1 MMGSHDSLTQ
11 RGRAISDLL
20 HSYVDRDSIPDSTH
34 ITIHWLADSL
44 IGKEWKMLA
53 VGTALSLDTLTWA
66 RDILENIDLENG
78 EDTAFYELHD
88 LFITLREDTLTWFD
102 MDSTQRSLITGIA
115 EGGTLMHG
123 YAETVLTLLGDTFL
137 TRIPEHYEPPSA
149 KMGEEEDEDEEVQPP
164 ARAVEER
171 VAVYPNPFT
180 NSFNLQYTLAEEAKE
195 LHIEVFDLVGRSV
208 KAIQQRDVRS
218 GNLTVDLGECLGI
231 YILRV
236 VADGRQVHQQK
247 IVCLR
252 P

>member
-1 MMGSHDSLTQ
+1 MRMMRS
-11 RGRAISDLL
+11 RAISDLL

-44 IGKEWKMLA
+44 IGKEWRMLA
-53 VGTALSLDTLTWA
+53 VGTALSIDTLTWA
-66 RDILENIDLENG
+66 RSILDNIDLENG

-102 MDSTQRSLITGIA
+102 MNSTQRSLITGIA
-115 EGGTLMHG
+115 EGSTLMRG

-149 KMGEEEDEDEEVQPP
+149 KMGEEEEDTPTPP
-164 ARAVEER
+164 VRAVEER
-171 VAVYPNPFT
+171 LIVYPNPFT
-180 NSFNLQYTLAEEAKE
+180 NSFHVDYLLNEEAQE
-195 LHIEVFDLVGRSV
+195 IMVEVFDLVGRSV
-208 KAIQQRDVRS
+208 KTVQERNVRS
-218 GNLTVDLGECLGI
+218 GRLTVDLGECIGI
-231 YILRV
+231 YVLRV

-247 IVCLR
+247 VVCLR